1 MNGQI
6 NPNEHRARIIH
17 EFDEALK
24 ICEPEFD
31 SITTQVAKLQKEFLL
46 YWKKYKKNGQ
56 SQEFLKISNEFAN
69 LLLIQN
75 KMFKR
80 NGNLLNPIL
89 AKLDK
94 ITSRGDS
101 VE

>member
-6 NPNEHRARIIH
+6 NPNEYRARIIH

-24 ICEPEFD
+24 ICEPEFET
-31 SITTQVAKLQKEFLL
+31 ITTQVGALQKEFLR

-56 SQEFLKISNEFAN
+56 SQEFLKISDQFAN
-69 LLLIQN
+69 LLQIQN

-80 NGNLLNPIL
+80 NGDLVNPIIARL
-89 AKLDK
+89 NK
-94 ITSRGDS
+94 ITSRGNS
-101 VE
+101 LK